1 MRFTDFLSD
10 LLDFAKRDDA
20 GNIVLPGGVAES
32 ASNRLSVEEL
42 ALFSVIDL
50 IASAG
55 SLCEWRTYQGG
66 KRVQKNDWYAWNISP
81 NPNQNATEFKRI
93 LIARLLRFNE
103 ALVFAR
109 NGNYYIAD
117 SFHQERYAF
126 RPNRYTN
133 ITCCNLSLSYTML
146 EEDVFYFRLANQH
159 AAALL
164 GNLRGLYSKA
174 MEEAWIKY
182 QHSGGRSG
190 IVQISAQARN
200 RPTFEKDM
208 ETLMNERFRVFFEK
222 KNAVLAYFSAL
233 PGRISEAIQG
243 AITVVTNWGSNMLN
257 QAVSYISNLVSSV
270 HARIS
275 QIPGLIMS
283 SLQSALSGLINWG
296 SNMKAKATSAIDNVR
311 SAISSGLERVK
322 SLFNFSWSLPHIR
335 LPHFNISGSFSLS
348 PPSVPRISVAWYA
361 KGGILNGAQIF
372 GSLGNKLLG
381 GGEAGPEAVLPLSG
395 FYSELRSILAS
406 FIGSPAES
414 IDMSALYSR
423 LDGIYER
430 LGRLQ
435 VVLDTGA
442 LVGET
447 VDQYDAALAERQMLA
462 ARGV

>member
-222 KNAVLAYFSAL
+222 KNAVLPLFEGYTYVPQNGPAAQKSTSEVSDMESIFRQAQDRACNAYHIPPSIL
-233 PGRISEAIQG
+233 RGD
-243 AITVVTNWGSNMLN
+243 VTNQDDAINSMLSFAVKPTMAVIQTEVNRKSYGKTVLDGWFLRIDATHIKTVDIFAVAEKADKLVQDRIYNPNGIREKFDDELIPEPWADEYTMTKNME
-257 QAVSYISNLVSSV
+257 V
-270 HARIS
+270 
-275 QIPGLIMS
+275 
-283 SLQSALSGLINWG
+283 
-296 SNMKAKATSAIDNVR
+296 
-311 SAISSGLERVK
+311 
-322 SLFNFSWSLPHIR
+322 
-335 LPHFNISGSFSLS
+335 
-348 PPSVPRISVAWYA
+348 VPTQ
-361 KGGILNGAQIF
+361 KGG
-372 GSLGNKLLG
+372 
-381 GGEAGPEAVLPLSG
+381 E
-395 FYSELRSILAS
+395 
-406 FIGSPAES
+406 
-414 IDMSALYSR
+414 
-423 LDGIYER
+423 
-430 LGRLQ
+430 
-435 VVLDTGA
+435 
-442 LVGET
+442 
-447 VDQYDAALAERQMLA
+447 
-462 ARGV
+462 

>member
-10 LLDFAKRDDA
+10 LLDFAKRDDQ

-32 ASNRLSVEEL
+32 AGNQLNVEEL

-66 KRVQKNDWYAWNISP
+66 KRVQKNDWYTWNICP

-103 ALVFAR
+103 ALVFAH

-174 MEEAWIKY
+174 MEEAWSKY

-190 IVQISAQARN
+190 IVQISTQARN
-200 RPTFEKDM
+200 RPSFEKDM
-208 ETLMNERFRVFFEK
+208 EKLMNERFRVFFEK
-222 KNAVLAYFSAL
+222 KNAVLPLFEGFTYVPQNGPAAQKSVSEVSDMESIFRQAQDRACNAYHIPPSIL
-233 PGRISEAIQG
+233 RGD
-243 AITVVTNWGSNMLN
+243 VTNQDDAVNSMLSFAVKPTMAVIQTEVNRKSYGKAVMDGWFLRIDATHIKTVDIFAVAEKADKLVQDRIYNANGIREKFDDELIPEPWADEYTMTKNMEV
-257 QAVSYISNLVSSV
+257 VST
-270 HARIS
+270 
-275 QIPGLIMS
+275 Q
-283 SLQSALSGLINWG
+283 
-296 SNMKAKATSAIDNVR
+296 
-311 SAISSGLERVK
+311 
-322 SLFNFSWSLPHIR
+322 
-335 LPHFNISGSFSLS
+335 
-348 PPSVPRISVAWYA
+348 
-361 KGGILNGAQIF
+361 KGG
-372 GSLGNKLLG
+372 
-381 GGEAGPEAVLPLSG
+381 E
-395 FYSELRSILAS
+395 
-406 FIGSPAES
+406 
-414 IDMSALYSR
+414 
-423 LDGIYER
+423 
-430 LGRLQ
+430 
-435 VVLDTGA
+435 
-442 LVGET
+442 
-447 VDQYDAALAERQMLA
+447 
-462 ARGV
+462 

>member
-32 ASNRLSVEEL
+32 ASNRLNVEEL

-55 SLCEWRTYQGG
+55 SLCEWRTYQRG
-66 KRVQKNDWYAWNISP
+66 KRVQKNDWYTWNISP

-133 ITCCNLSLSYTML
+133 ITCCNLPLSYTML

-174 MEEAWIKY
+174 MEEAWSKY

-190 IVQISAQARN
+190 IVQISAQARS

-222 KNAVLAYFSAL
+222 KNAVLPLFEGYTYVPQNGPAAQKSTSEVSDMESIFRQAQDRACNAYHIPPSIL
-233 PGRISEAIQG
+233 RGD
-243 AITVVTNWGSNMLN
+243 VTNQDDAINSMLSFAVKPTMAVIQTEVNRKSYGKAVLDGWFLRIDATHIKTVDIFAVAEKADKLVQDRIYNPNGIREKFDDELIPEPWADEYTMTKNME
-257 QAVSYISNLVSSV
+257 V
-270 HARIS
+270 
-275 QIPGLIMS
+275 
-283 SLQSALSGLINWG
+283 
-296 SNMKAKATSAIDNVR
+296 
-311 SAISSGLERVK
+311 
-322 SLFNFSWSLPHIR
+322 
-335 LPHFNISGSFSLS
+335 
-348 PPSVPRISVAWYA
+348 VPTQ
-361 KGGILNGAQIF
+361 KGG
-372 GSLGNKLLG
+372 
-381 GGEAGPEAVLPLSG
+381 E
-395 FYSELRSILAS
+395 
-406 FIGSPAES
+406 
-414 IDMSALYSR
+414 
-423 LDGIYER
+423 
-430 LGRLQ
+430 
-435 VVLDTGA
+435 
-442 LVGET
+442 
-447 VDQYDAALAERQMLA
+447 
-462 ARGV
+462 